1 MVEKELYFTL
11 QLIPWEY
18 IYPIPFPLTVVSIY
32 YSWQQSSTVEERSG
46 GSDGHMSKFQ
56 KSPSFF
62 KYMILQLDEENEATH
77 YLLICWQMKAIS
89 VIMVMF

>member
-1 MVEKELYFTL
+1 MC
-11 QLIPWEY
+11 Y
-18 IYPIPFPLTVVSIY
+18 INNGREGAIFYSSTNSLGVYLPHPFPLKVISESVVSIY

-77 YLLICWQMKAIS
+77 YLLIC
-89 VIMVMF
+89 